1 VEQRCAVV
9 PEWMLDSAVSDTA
22 FPLYAV
28 LGRYGNNAGV
38 RMPGRAL
45 LARRLH
51 RSVDTVDRALRE
63 LTAAGILTVEHRT
76 QAGRTPTNRYH
87 LRTLDPDGACEQG
100 RRASQPR

>member
-1 VEQRCAVV
+1 MEQRCAVV